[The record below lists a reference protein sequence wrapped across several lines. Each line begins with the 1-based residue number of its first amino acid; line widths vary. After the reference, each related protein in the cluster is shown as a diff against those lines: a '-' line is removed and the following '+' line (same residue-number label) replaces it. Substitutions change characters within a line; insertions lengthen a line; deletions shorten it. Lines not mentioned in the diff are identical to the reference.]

1 MVAPILVF
9 AIGNESRA
17 DDALGPLLLRDLG
30 GWLKESKLSEQVELL
45 EEFQLQVENALDM
58 KDRQLVLFIDAGMD
72 TPTPFAF
79 YHAQPGDE
87 RMLYSHALTPESLL
101 KVYVQFYERNAPDVF
116 VLCIRGI
123 SFELG
128 GSLTLQAAANLSAA
142 LDFVKLCLLDLD
154 VLSWDSQCTQQALGV
169 SIRSAQET
177 NQITR

>member
-1 MVAPILVF
+1 MIPPPYYQVQLLPADAIQYAP
-9 AIGNESRA
+9 
-17 DDALGPLLLRDLG
+17 
-30 GWLKESKLSEQVELL
+30 
-45 EEFQLQVENALDM
+45 
-58 KDRQLVLFIDAGMD
+58 
-72 TPTPFAF
+72 
-79 YHAQPGDE
+79 AQPE
-87 RMLYSHALTPESLL
+87 HIPESLL